1 MREPRICAVAT
12 GRTAD
17 EMRLA
22 REATPEADMVELR
35 LDFMER
41 PDVAGVLEGRTK
53 PVIATCRARWEGGH
67 FSGSEPERRQILE
80 SALAH
85 GVEYV
90 DVEAAASFT
99 PDLVRSTGG
108 RRIVVSEHQFDSAP
122 SDVAAR
128 FAALEATGAEVAKL
142 AFRAGSLED
151 MLPLFDCSASQRER
165 SASQRE
171 LPASHRE
178 NGNGRVVIAMGP
190 AGLPSRIL
198 AARLGSLWTYVGDQV
213 APGQVSLTRLLED
226 FQFRRIAADAALY
239 GVVGNPIVHSRS
251 PIMHNAGFAALG
263 LNATYVPLEARD
275 AADFVRFARETGLR
289 GASITTPFKVSL
301 LPYFDEIEPLAH
313 RVGAVNT
320 LIVRDGK
327 WIGANTDV
335 EGFLAPLRNRIA
347 LAGAR
352 AVVLGSGGAA
362 RAVAVALADRGAH
375 VTVCARRAEAA
386 RTIAALVNG
395 EAGEFPPPPRSW
407 DLLVNATTVG
417 STANPG
423 NPLEDARPDGKIV
436 YDLVYTPADTLLLKS
451 ARAAGCQTIGG
462 IDMLIAQAERQ
473 FELWVGQRPPDALF
487 RRASGLPVEISAQP

>member
-1 MREPRICAVAT
+1 MRF
-12 GRTAD
+12 
-17 EMRLA
+17 A
-22 REATPEADMVELR
+22 REAAPEADMVELR
-35 LDFMER
+35 LDFLER
-41 PDVAGVLEGRTK
+41 PDVARVLEGRNK
-53 PVIATCRARWEGGH
+53 PVIVTCRASWEGGH
-67 FSGSEPERRQILE
+67 FSGSEADRRQILE
-80 SALAH
+80 SALSH
-85 GVEYV
+85 GAEYV

-99 PDLVRSTGG
+99 PDLIRSTGG
-108 RRIVVSEHQFDSAP
+108 RRIVVSEHQFEEAP
-122 SDVAAR
+122 ADVAAR
-128 FAALEATGAEVAKL
+128 FAALEATGAQVAKL

-151 MLPLFDCSASQRER
+151 MLPLF
-165 SASQRE
+165 E
-171 LPASHRE
+171 LPISRQD
-178 NGNGRVVIAMGP
+178 NGDGRVLIAMGA

-226 FQFRRIAADAALY
+226 FRFRRIAADAALY

-275 AADFVRFARETGLR
+275 AEDFVRFARETGLR

-301 LPYFDEIEPLAH
+301 LPYFDEVEPLAQ

-320 LIVRDGK
+320 LIVRDGR

-335 EGFLAPLRNRIA
+335 EGFLAPLKGRLE

-352 AVVLGSGGAA
+352 AAVLGSGGAA
-362 RAVAVALADRGAH
+362 RAAAVALADRGAR
-375 VTVCARRAEAA
+375 VTVSARRTEAA
-386 RTIAALVNG
+386 RRIAALVNG
-395 EAGEFPPPPRSW
+395 DAGEFPPSPRSW

-423 NPLEDARPDGKIV
+423 DPLENGQPDGTIV
-436 YDLVYTPADTLLLKS
+436 YDLVYTPADTPLLKN
-451 ARAAGCQTIGG
+451 ARTAGCQTIGG

-473 FELWVGQRPPDALF
+473 FELWTGQRPPETLF
-487 RRASGLPVEISAQP
+487 RRASGLPLEISAQP